1 MALKDI
7 LTNGKYADDMVL
19 SLPDGTTATVGEM
32 RGMEAAERNALL
44 KRQRDLES
52 AEQGLLQRTNSL
64 RQAGLLD
71 EQLNPITTREIK
83 QQITASTGLDE
94 SDPLFGPMVK
104 ETKAEIAR
112 LQAEHKAELDAIKA
126 QVGKIAGATQQ
137 AVQGYLGDFYDATF
151 TRSLSTL
158 PEPVRKDVK
167 LEDAIKFATDRKL
180 LDASGRLDIA
190 SAVDR
195 MSWDRVKDYERSQ
208 IAKESQQLTEEK
220 KSLAQ
225 MSRPGLNGPR
235 VTKPSKEGF
244 SPVDEKGRTKSFEE
258 ALAAAQDDD
267 QIWTESAQQF
277 LGRVQ

>member
-7 LTNGKYADDMVL
+7 LTNAKYADDMVL

-32 RGMEAAERNALL
+32 RGMEAGERNAIL
-44 KRQRDLES
+44 KRQRDLEA

-71 EQLNPITTREIK
+71 DQLNPVTTREIK
-83 QQITASTGLDE
+83 TAITSQTGLDE
-94 SDPLFGPMVK
+94 TDPLFGPLVK

-112 LQAEHKAELDAIKA
+112 IQAAHKAELDELKS

-137 AVQGYLGDFYDATF
+137 AVQGYLGDYYDATF
-151 TRSLSTL
+151 TKSLTSL

-195 MSWDRVKDYERSQ
+195 MSWDKVKDYERSQ
-208 IAKESQQLTEEK
+208 ISKESAQLNEEK
-220 KSLAQ
+220 KSLSQ
-225 MSRPGLNGPR
+225 MSRPGLNGLR

-244 SPVDEKGRTKSFEE
+244 SPVDDKGRTKSFEE

-267 QIWTESAQQF
+267 QIWADSAQQF